1 MLIIVNINTVLVNVR
16 KHYAMPFNNTVPDP
30 LLESGEL
37 GHFGPDKMERNY
49 GD

>member
-1 MLIIVNINTVLVNVR
+1 MFTIIYKKAVFVNVR
-16 KHYAMPFNNTVPDP
+16 KHYAMPFNNTVPDS

-37 GHFGPDKMERNY
+37 GHFGPDKMEHNY